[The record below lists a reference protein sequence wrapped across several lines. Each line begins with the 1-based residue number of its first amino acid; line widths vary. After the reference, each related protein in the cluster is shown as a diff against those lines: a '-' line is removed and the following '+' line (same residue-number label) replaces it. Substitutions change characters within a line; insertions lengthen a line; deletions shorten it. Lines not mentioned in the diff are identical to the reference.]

1 MSGSFGKPTKRI
13 KESFEKR
20 YYVNYFDN
28 LFEDVAISS
37 LLTKSEIMRI
47 ATLYKKR
54 EHAMNEEGRD
64 KTSTIVKDIF
74 ETK

>member
-1 MSGSFGKPTKRI
+1 MSESLGKPTKRI
-13 KESFEKR
+13 KESFERR
-20 YYVNYFDN
+20 YYVNFFDN

-37 LLTKSEIMRI
+37 LLTKNEIKRI

-54 EHAMNEEGRD
+54 ELAMDKEGKD

-74 ETK
+74 ETI